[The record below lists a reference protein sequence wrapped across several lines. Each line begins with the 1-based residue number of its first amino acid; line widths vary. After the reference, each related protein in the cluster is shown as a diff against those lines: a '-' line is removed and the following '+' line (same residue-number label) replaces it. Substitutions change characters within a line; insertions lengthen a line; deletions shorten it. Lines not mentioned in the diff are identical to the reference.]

1 MQIVPLLLHAAVLK
15 CKKWHLINDKSLTLL
30 PSIIWNLERGEWL
43 ELLKLSNLQVFGS
56 RIGKFIV
63 NLQTLT
69 KCNEFMAHENNL
81 SIGVFID
88 GGYYAKINEGF
99 AEKREVNLRGLLE
112 YICQRISKEGEI
124 ERKYLYVTECHY
136 YRGRYRAN
144 EAKSKNLLY
153 DERKFEDMLIE
164 NDVIFHYKHLRTDP
178 RGGVIEK
185 GVDTWFALDTYELTL
200 FRQFDYVVLISG
212 DADHEMLARKLKA
225 LKTHV
230 ILLTWDPANTASTSR
245 FLKEEVCS
253 HFDMNRAVSED
264 NNLLKYLTI

>member
-1 MQIVPLLLHAAVLK
+1 MSH
-15 CKKWHLINDKSLTLL
+15 D
-30 PSIIWNLERGEWL
+30 
-43 ELLKLSNLQVFGS
+43 
-56 RIGKFIV
+56 
-63 NLQTLT
+63 
-69 KCNEFMAHENNL
+69 NNL

-99 AEKREVNLRGLLE
+99 AGYKEVNLKALLD
-112 YICQRISKEGEI
+112 YICKRISKEENI
-124 ERKYLYVTECHY
+124 ERRRLYITESHY
-136 YRGRYRAN
+136 YRGRYRAA
-144 EAKSKNLLY
+144 EAKTKNLLME
-153 DERKFEDMLIE
+153 ERKFEDMLIE

-178 RGGVIEK
+178 KGGVIEK
-185 GVDTWFALDTYELTL
+185 GVDTWFALDTYEMTL

-253 HFDMNRAVSED
+253 HFDMNSAIAED
-264 NNLLKYLTI
+264 STLLKTLTL

>member
-1 MQIVPLLLHAAVLK
+1 
-15 CKKWHLINDKSLTLL
+15 
-30 PSIIWNLERGEWL
+30 
-43 ELLKLSNLQVFGS
+43 
-56 RIGKFIV
+56 
-63 NLQTLT
+63 
-69 KCNEFMAHENNL
+69 MAHMENI

-99 AEKREVNLRGLLE
+99 AGNREVNLKNLLSF
-112 YICQRISKEGEI
+112 ICQKISQDNNI
-124 ERKYLYVTECHY
+124 DRKHLYITECHY
-136 YRGRYRAN
+136 YRGRYRVN
-144 EAKSKNLLY
+144 DAKSKNLLY
-153 DERKFEDMLIE
+153 DERKFEDTLIE

-200 FRQFDYVVLISG
+200 YREFDFVVLISG

-245 FLKEEVCS
+245 FLKEEVCT
-253 HFDMNRAVSED
+253 HIDMNSLISADAS
-264 NNLLKYLTI
+264 LLQTLTI